1 VPGQPG
7 GEPGDGSCR
16 QLGVREHLVR
26 VVLAEA
32 QASGFLGPGPLDPQV
47 AHAELFA
54 AAYQQVAEARPDRVL
69 DLGSGGGLPGLVL
82 AARWSG
88 SRFVLLEGS
97 ARRAAFLQRSLR
109 RLPWGERVVATGMRA
124 EEAARQD
131 DLRSSFQLVVARSF
145 AAPAVTAECAAGFL
159 SVGGWLIVSEPPA
172 GGASRW
178 PALGVAQVG
187 LSPAVELDVGAR
199 FCAMRQDRLCPDR
212 YPRRVGIPG
221 KRPLF

>member
-1 VPGQPG
+1 MPAEFGDV
-7 GEPGDGSCR
+7 PGDGDR
-16 QLGVREHLVR
+16 WQPIVGELVR
-26 VVLAEA
+26 AVLVEA
-32 QASGFLGPGPLDPQV
+32 QASGFLGPGPLGPQM

-54 AAYQQVAEARPDRVL
+54 AAYEQVAKTRPDRVL

-82 AARWSG
+82 AAHWPD
-88 SRFVLLEGS
+88 SRFVLIEGS

-109 RLPWGERVVATGMRA
+109 CLPWGERVVVAGMRA

-172 GGASRW
+172 GGTSRW
-178 PALGVAQVG
+178 PAHGAAQLG
-187 LSPAVELDVGAR
+187 LSPAVGLDVGAH
-199 FCAMRQDRLCPDR
+199 FCALRQDAPCPKG
-212 YPRRVGIPG
+212 YPRRVGIPA